1 MPKKWNPDA
10 SPSEK
15 LLSLYAMLLFSGR
28 EASLSDLSRDLNC
41 SKQAVLR
48 LIDKLEA
55 SPFGKLMRVKR
66 GREAVYHL
74 DRPKLPKISLNAE
87 GLHQLSLC
95 RDFILHLLPETIR
108 KQVDATL
115 QQASAYLPE
124 GENSGT
130 DTVFAHSMFKG
141 RIDYTPFQDMLQT
154 LMQAIRERKICS
166 VRYKSARNTGIKEF
180 GYAPMRLIAFH
191 ETIYCNGWVM
201 EGRRAKY
208 EKPTPLAL
216 HRLSGVTPTARGG
229 KHLPEPPA
237 EHGET
242 FGVMDQELFTAKIR
256 FSSKAAAY
264 VAEREWSEKQKIV
277 RHRDG
282 GVTLTLHA
290 RSPAELTAWILGFG
304 DAAEALAPKWL
315 RENMAEQA
323 AALIARYGQGKRT
336 ERGGH
341 DAEEQ

>member
-15 LLSLYAMLLFSGR
+15 LLALYAMLLFSGR
-28 EASLSDLSRDLNC
+28 EASLSDLSRGLNC
-41 SKQAVLR
+41 SKQVVLR

-87 GLHQLSLC
+87 GLHQLALC
-95 RDFILHLLPETIR
+95 RDFILHLLPEAMR

-124 GENSGT
+124 GEASGM
-130 DTVFAHSMFKG
+130 DTVFAQSMFKG
-141 RIDYTPFQDMLQT
+141 RINYTPFQDMLQI
-154 LMQAIRERKICS
+154 LMQAIRERKICA
-166 VRYKSARNTGIKEF
+166 VRYISAQNMEIKEF
-180 GYAPMRLIAFH
+180 AYAPMRLIAFH
-191 ETIYCNGWVM
+191 EAIYCNGWVM
-201 EGRRAKY
+201 DGRRAKY
-208 EKPTPLAL
+208 EKPTPLAV
-216 HRLSGVTPTARGG
+216 HRLNGVTPTARSG

-237 EHGET
+237 EHGEI
-242 FGVMDQELFTAKIR
+242 FGMMDKELFTAKIH
-256 FSSKAAAY
+256 FSSKAATY
-264 VAEREWSEKQKIV
+264 VVERKWSEKQKIV

-282 GVTLTLHA
+282 GVTLTLQA

-304 DAAEALAPKWL
+304 DAAEALSPKWL
-315 RENMAEQA
+315 REDMAEQA
-323 AALIARYGQGKRT
+323 AALVARYGQGEKT
-336 ERGGH
+336 E
-341 DAEEQ
+341 